1 MRTSNFQRNISFV
14 SVLFFATILSLGL
27 GFYFAD
33 GNPRVSAQ
41 DKAKST
47 VEAEEDSQIPAE
59 RLNELDPEERINVQV
74 YEKCN
79 KSTVNI
85 DTKSVQQSSLF
96 FGVAAEIEAERG
108 SGIVIDKKGHIL
120 TNYHVVE
127 GAREVNVTLF
137 NGKSYVAEM
146 IGVDPP
152 TDIAVMKIDAPE
164 DELFPVEIADS
175 SKLLVGQKVYAI
187 GNPFGLERTL
197 TSGIISSL
205 NRTIGSRVRN
215 RPIKQVIQIDAAI
228 NPGNSGGPLLDSK
241 GRMIGMNTAIAS
253 RVGENSGVGFAIP
266 TNNIHRIV
274 PILVKEGKVAR
285 AEIGLQIFETE
296 DGLQIRA
303 VKPDGPADRA
313 GLQGPKLV
321 DKRSN
326 RGGFSITQRY
336 IDTSAA
342 DLITAIDDVPV
353 KTAEDFFTTIES
365 HKAGDRVMISVLRDG
380 KTVKVPVVLENP
392 Q

>member
-1 MRTSNFQRNISFV
+1 MQKNISRCAKC
-14 SVLFFATILSLGL
+14 LTLSCVALALAVGA
-27 GFYFAD
+27 GYYFA
-33 GNPRVSAQ
+33 GSATNVSAQ
-41 DKAKST
+41 NQAKSDNAIT
-47 VEAEEDSQIPAE
+47 PISPE
-59 RLNELDPEERINVQV
+59 RLQELDPEERVNVQV

-79 KSTVNI
+79 RSTVNI
-85 DTKSVQQSSLF
+85 DTKSIQQRASF
-96 FGVAAEIEAERG
+96 FGIATEVESERG

-120 TNYHVVE
+120 TNFHVVE
-127 GAREVNVTLF
+127 GAKEVQVTLF
-137 NGKSYVAEM
+137 SGKSYIAEV

-152 TDIAVMKIDAPE
+152 TDIAVLKIEAVPE
-164 DELFPVEIADS
+164 ELFPVEIADS

-205 NRTIGSRVRN
+205 NRTIGSKVRN

-228 NPGNSGGPLLDSK
+228 NPGNSGGPLLDSR

-274 PILVKEGKVAR
+274 PALIKEGKIVR
-285 AEIGLQIFETE
+285 AEIGVQVFETE
-296 DGLQIRA
+296 KGLQIRV
-303 VKPDGPADRA
+303 VKPEGPADRA
-313 GLQGPKLV
+313 GLQGPQLV
-321 DKRSN
+321 EKRSN
-326 RGGFSITQRY
+326 RGGFSVTQRY

-342 DLITAIDDVPV
+342 DFIVAVDDKPV
-353 KTAEDFFTTIES
+353 KSAEEFFTMIEER
-365 HKAGDRVMISVLRDG
+365 KAGDRVMISVLREG

-392 Q
+392 